1 MIHIPGSTDRS
12 GLPFGGSTIH
22 PVPARV
28 RTPVFGTCRGPL
40 LIAFAIAAVLTS
52 AAAGGCNGNK
62 ASLEDTAR
70 LTRIQELEDQL
81 AEKLRLLARK
91 DEQLREQ
98 AKIVQQLRHLD
109 GDRGLDALIHVDR
122 IEIERFSGGF
132 DDNGDGIDEGVRIH
146 IRLFDQ
152 HGETMRATGSVQV
165 KLLDVAAPSGQRDM
179 GRMELTP
186 QQLNA
191 LWFGRFLT
199 KHYTVKVPWPAGVSS
214 PPHEQITVNVVFT
227 DLLSGRSFDAQR
239 VVEVS
244 LPAQDG

>member
-1 MIHIPGSTDRS
+1 MIHDPVQLPRWA
-12 GLPFGGSTIH
+12 LPFGGSTVH
-22 PVPARV
+22 PLPARV
-28 RTPVFGTCRGPL
+28 LTPVPGTCRRLCPT
-40 LIAFAIAAVLTS
+40 AFTLAAVFMS
-52 AAAGGCNGNK
+52 AAVGGCNGNK
-62 ASLEDTAR
+62 TSLEDTSR

-91 DEQLREQ
+91 DEQLRAQ
-98 AKIVQQLRHLD
+98 ARIVQQLRQLD

-132 DDNGDGIDEGVRIH
+132 DDNGDGIDEGVRAH
-146 IRLFDQ
+146 LRLYDQ
-152 HGETMRATGSVQV
+152 HGETMRATGSVLV
-165 KLLDVAAPSGQRDM
+165 KLLDLAAPSGQRDL

-186 QQLNA
+186 PQLNA

-199 KHYTVKVPWPAGVSS
+199 AHYTVKVPWPAGVSS
-214 PPHEQITVNVVFT
+214 PRHERITVNVVFT

-244 LPAQDG
+244 LAAQGG